1 MNSLILPDGKRVTGT
16 LVWYYFICKREV
28 WLMGREITP
37 DEDEELLK
45 IGRAIHDI
53 YYRDMKKEVRLDG
66 IRIDRIRGR
75 VIYEIKTSSKYLEAT
90 KFQLLYY
97 IYRLREEG
105 VEVDGEILIPKEG
118 KRIRVDKNDIQKLE
132 AVIEEISKIVM
143 EEKPPEPQRVPFC
156 RKCAYRNFCWS

>member
-105 VEVDGEILIPKEG
+105 V
-118 KRIRVDKNDIQKLE
+118 
-132 AVIEEISKIVM
+132 
-143 EEKPPEPQRVPFC
+143 
-156 RKCAYRNFCWS
+156 